1 MARSTDK
8 YGIGVFEE
16 VVDHLWKNRKLLDN
30 PDYCF
35 CDPDYAGLP
44 DRIVRKLNSD
54 AVDAIWWVF
63 RLDNASQFTRK
74 GQLEKALRSA
84 LFLLAE
90 GRCP

>member
-8 YGIGVFEE
+8 YGTSVFEE
-16 VVDHLWKNRKLLDN
+16 VVDHLWKNRRLLDD

-44 DRIVRKLNSD
+44 DRIVRKLNED

-63 RLDNASQFTRK
+63 RPDNEFARK
-74 GQLEKALRSA
+74 KQLEDTLRSA

-90 GRCP
+90 GR